1 MLRILN
7 NLRSVYISQHRLRD
21 ALSVLNYMVIV
32 EPEEA
37 TLWRDRGMLHFGLE
51 NMLSAENDLRRY
63 FLLRNRLQLFTGEAE
78 IVFSGVAVGGWMPEA
93 QQEPSQEDQRVLF
106 VLKQIRDEIRRLN

>member
-7 NLRSVYISQHRLRD
+7 NLRSVYISQHRLND

-37 TLWRDRGMLHFGLE
+37 SLWRDRGMLHYSLE

-63 FLLRNRLQLFTGEAE
+63 FLLRNRLHLFTGETE
-78 IVFSGVAVGGWMPEA
+78 LVFSGVAFEGLMPVAE
-93 QQEPSQEDQRVLF
+93 QKPTQEDQRVLF
-106 VLKQIRDEIRRLN
+106 VETDQG